1 MTTWNIVDITAA
13 VLLIGGT
20 AYGYHR
26 GLIRQLISLT
36 SFIVAYVV
44 AFAFYDDVAPILRGL
59 IPLTAFEPV
68 EKYEEIVQGLRLD
81 VYVYNALAFALL
93 LFLIKIGLNVAGHL
107 LDWLSRVPGLNM
119 ANRWSGALL
128 ALAEATLL
136 IVIAVHVIQYV
147 PAGAVR
153 EAFSESRVSEW
164 VLQYTLPFTENW
176 TDLFSRS
183 DDTV

>member
-1 MTTWNIVDITAA
+1 MTSWNIVDITAA

-36 SFIVAYVV
+36 GFIVAYVI
-44 AFAFYDDVAPILRGL
+44 AFAFYDDVAPLLRSW

-68 EKYEEIVQGLRLD
+68 EKYEGIVRGLRLD
-81 VYVYNALAFALL
+81 VYVYNAIAFALL

-128 ALAEATLL
+128 ALAEAALI

-153 EAFSESRVSEW
+153 DSFGESRISEW
-164 VLQYTLPFTENW
+164 VLQSTSQFTERW
-176 TDLFSRS
+176 TDLFSKS
-183 DDTV
+183 EETI